1 MTRLRQGARQRPSEE
16 HLPAVVESRKPRR
29 SEEYHTL
36 LDAIDAALA
45 RRDDSDDARV
55 ALLQTYATVWAAIG
69 YGIWVVVELMIRLIV
84 AILRFLFRRKRRR
97 DEDLEDQQWTTTMK
111 RKGRADRR

>member
-1 MTRLRQGARQRPSEE
+1 MTSLRKYQRPDRQEE
-16 HLPAVVESRKPRR
+16 HLPAVKSQRPRR

-55 ALLQTYATVWAAIG
+55 ALIQAYATVWAAIG
-69 YGIWVVVELMIRLIV
+69 YGIWVVVELMIRVIV
-84 AILRFLFRRKRRR
+84 AIWKMIFRRRPRPDPE
-97 DEDLEDQQWTTTMK
+97 DELWTTTMK
-111 RKGRADRR
+111 RKGRVR